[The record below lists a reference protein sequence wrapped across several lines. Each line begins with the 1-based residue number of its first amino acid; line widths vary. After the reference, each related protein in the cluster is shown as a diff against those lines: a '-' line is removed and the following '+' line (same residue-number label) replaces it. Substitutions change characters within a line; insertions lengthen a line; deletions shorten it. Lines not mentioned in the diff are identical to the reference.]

1 MVDNRWIT
9 SIQHAQKRGFA
20 LKRITLQCI
29 RNGDVDGMRALF
41 APQENLSAI
50 SGALSDDLDHAVIAC
65 LFTWAQAAFA
75 AETGGLSLE
84 ESSALFYVYARQAYE
99 ARSVA
104 EVLDLDRRVLV
115 DLAEAVLEK
124 QRDEDGPQ
132 PVNEGIRYIDEQL
145 YDGVTAQ
152 RVADHLHFSVDYLT
166 RLFREETGMTLSA
179 YIRARKIE
187 DAKAL
192 LEGSRLE
199 IREIGSRLGFTTHSH
214 FTSVFNKLV
223 GMTPREYR
231 ALALAFG
238 AAPPSAKEQTEAL
251 VSQVPSAV

>member
-41 APQENLSAI
+41 APQENLSTI

-115 DLAEAVLEK
+115 DLAEAVIDVFEDH
-124 QRDEDGPQ
+124 RD
-132 PVNEGIRYIDEQL
+132 VA
-145 YDGVTAQ
+145 VT
-152 RVADHLHFSVDYLT
+152 
-166 RLFREETGMTLSA
+166 SA
-179 YIRARKIE
+179 NCEYNNRAMM
-187 DAKAL
+187 
-192 LEGSRLE
+192 
-199 IREIGSRLGFTTHSH
+199 FTHSI
-214 FTSVFNKLV
+214 TINIEV
-223 GMTPREYR
+223 E
-231 ALALAFG
+231 
-238 AAPPSAKEQTEAL
+238 
-251 VSQVPSAV
+251 

>member
-41 APQENLSAI
+41 APQENLSTI

-104 EVLDLDRRVLV
+104 EVLDLDRRVLI

-124 QRDEDGPQ
+124 QRDKDGPQ

-199 IREIGSRLGFTTHSH
+199 IREIGGRLGFGTHSH